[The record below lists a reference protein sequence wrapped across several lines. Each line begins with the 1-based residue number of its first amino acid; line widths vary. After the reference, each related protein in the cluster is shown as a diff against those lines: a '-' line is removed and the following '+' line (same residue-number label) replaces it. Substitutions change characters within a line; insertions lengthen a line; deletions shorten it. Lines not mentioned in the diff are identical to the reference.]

1 MTLALSDQE
10 SQLIRDQIQSNVSSL
25 IYNTKSTTLSD
36 QQFFLTQFNEAIIS
50 KVNNN
55 NFYDEEENDNKNK
68 QIIASIPNKSIL
80 KHGQEL
86 RLQRNVL
93 AKLVIDEKELTIS
106 LIEKRKEFE
115 RRINKCK
122 EKQIKLGFRQ
132 DESVKSINRYSQFI
146 SDKEIIRKKAIIKFQ
161 TELKSRLQKMIEYEV
176 LSKQL
181 EKVTAMHQR
190 FSLKVF
196 KHKKY
201 KDFLAKAI
209 SLLPESI

>member
-25 IYNTKSTTLSD
+25 IYNTKSTLLSE
-36 QQFFLTQFNEAIIS
+36 QQFFLTQFNEAIVIS
-50 KVNNN
+50 KVNNSNNN
-55 NFYDEEENDNKNK
+55 NFQAENEEENDNIK
-68 QIIASIPNKSIL
+68 NKSIF

-106 LIEKRKEFE
+106 LIEKRREFE

-190 FSLKVF
+190 FSVKVF